1 MIILHED
8 TKMTHQEQLSK
19 TLYIYEDEDT
29 GIKYIYNGEKLV
41 PINAP
46 TDNPEDPGDIRLD
59 EIDKEQLE
67 KEDKEREEQ
76 IQKELEELGE
86 IGEQDGDLDGED
98 AQAKV
103 EEISKLLNDSAT
115 AQDLLDETER
125 IVRQDYQT
133 RQQQKKEAEKAAQRY
148 TANNGIA
155 DFVIDLNRLI
165 AKEIKKNRK
174 EDWGKINKKYSRSGL
189 LKPGYSQKKNPQIPR
204 LFVYYDQSS
213 SWDSDDIKIGDQAI
227 STLNTYVKKKQLVI
241 EVYYFA
247 NHVGTSPYGIGGGT
261 AAGKELI
268 DHIAAAKP
276 DNVVIMT
283 DADFDSWN
291 EILQAGKVTVPG
303 GAFLLFR
310 RGQVSQRLV
319 DRVHGKKFTKIYSF

>member
-1 MIILHED
+1 MKLFEDKNTLYVYED
-8 TKMTHQEQLSK
+8 T
-19 TLYIYEDEDT
+19 DT
-29 GIKYIYNGEKLV
+29 GIKYIYDGTKLI

-46 TDNPEDPGDIRLD
+46 SEPGEPTPKLD
-59 EIDKEQLE
+59 EVDKEQLE

-76 IQKELEELGE
+76 IKKELEELGE
-86 IGEQDGDLDGED
+86 IGEQEGDLEGED

-103 EEISKLLNDSAT
+103 EEISKLLNDEAT

-133 RQQQKKEAEKAAQRY
+133 RKQQKKEAEKAAQQY
-148 TANNGIA
+148 SPNNGIA

-204 LFVYYDQSS
+204 LFVYYDQSG
-213 SWDSDDIKIGDQAI
+213 SWSANDIKIGDQAI
-227 STLNTYVKKKQLVI
+227 STLNTYVKKKQLII

-247 NHVGTSPYGIGGGT
+247 NNIHTNASTARNEGGT
-261 AAGKELI
+261 GAGRRLI
-268 DHIAAAKP
+268 EHIAAAKP

-283 DADFDSWN
+283 DDDFDGWS

-310 RGQVSQRLV
+310 NSAVSKRLV

>member
-1 MIILHED
+1 MKLFEDKNTLYVYED
-8 TKMTHQEQLSK
+8 T
-19 TLYIYEDEDT
+19 DT
-29 GIKYIYNGEKLV
+29 GIKYIYDGTKLI
-41 PINAP
+41 PINTPSEPGEP
-46 TDNPEDPGDIRLD
+46 TPKLD
-59 EIDKEQLE
+59 EVDKEQLE

-103 EEISKLLNDSAT
+103 EEISKLLNDEAT

-133 RQQQKKEAEKAAQRY
+133 RKQQKKEAEKAAQQY
-148 TANNGIA
+148 HANNGIA
-155 DFVIDLNRLI
+155 DFVLDLNKLI

-204 LFVYYDQSS
+204 LFVYYDQSGSWS
-213 SWDSDDIKIGDQAI
+213 SNDIKIGDQAI
-227 STLNTYVKKKQLVI
+227 STLNTYVKKKQLII

-247 NHVGTSPYGIGGGT
+247 NHIHTNANTARNEGGT
-261 AAGKELI
+261 AAGRLLI
-268 DHIAAAKP
+268 EHIAAAKP

-283 DADFDSWN
+283 DDDFDGWS

-310 RGQVSQRLV
+310 NNAVSKRLV
-319 DRVHGKKFTKIYSF
+319 DRVHGKKLTKIYSF

>member
-1 MIILHED
+1 MKLFED
-8 TKMTHQEQLSK
+8 TN
-19 TLYIYEDEDT
+19 TLYVYEDTDT
-29 GIKYIYNGEKLV
+29 GIKYIYDGKKLI

-46 TDNPEDPGDIRLD
+46 SEPGEPTPKLD
-59 EIDKEQLE
+59 EVDKEQLE

-76 IQKELEELGE
+76 IKKELEELGE
-86 IGEQDGDLDGED
+86 IGEQEGDLDGED

-103 EEISKLLNDSAT
+103 EEISKLLNDEAT

-133 RQQQKKEAEKAAQRY
+133 RKQQKKEAEKAAQQY
-148 TANNGIA
+148 SPSNGIA

-204 LFVYYDQSS
+204 LFVYYDQSG
-213 SWDSDDIKIGDQAI
+213 SWSINDIKIGDQAI
-227 STLNTYVKKKQLVI
+227 STLNTYVKKKQLII

-247 NHVGTSPYGIGGGT
+247 NHIHTDASSARNEGGT
-261 AAGKELI
+261 GAGKRLI
-268 DHIAAAKP
+268 EHIAAAKP

-283 DADFDSWN
+283 DDDFDGWS

-310 RGQVSQRLV
+310 NSAVSKRLV